1 MTQTTQLSKVALV
14 TGAGTGIG
22 KASALALIQAG
33 YRVIFAGRRME
44 LLEQAIGESG
54 CPAEQALAYSLDISQ
69 ADQVGKLFA
78 TIRERFGRLDILF
91 NNAGRGTPIMPF
103 DELPFEMWEA
113 TVGVNLTGSFLCA
126 QGAFK
131 LMREQTPQGGRII
144 NNGSISAHAPR
155 PFSAPYTSTKHAITG
170 LTKSIALDGRP
181 YNISCSQIDIGNAG
195 TEMTQRMAAGIIQA
209 NGTTAVE
216 DLMPVTEVANAVVYM
231 SNLPVG
237 TNVLFMTIMATKMP
251 YVGRG

>member
-1 MTQTTQLSKVALV
+1 MKKVALV

-22 KASALALIQAG
+22 KACAQALLKEG
-33 YRVIFAGRRME
+33 YQVVFAGRR
-44 LLEQAIGESG
+44 LEVLQEAISESE
-54 CPAEQALAYSLDISQ
+54 CSTEQALAYSLDISQ
-69 ADQVGKLFA
+69 AEEVKGLFK
-78 TIRERFGRLDILF
+78 TIQDRFGRLDVLF
-91 NNAGRGTPIMPF
+91 NNAGRGTPIMAFDEIPF
-103 DELPFEMWEA
+103 DMWQS

-131 LMREQTPQGGRII
+131 MMREQSPQGGRII
-144 NNGSISAHAPR
+144 NNGSISAHTPR

-195 TEMTQRMAAGIIQA
+195 TEMTTLMAAGIIQA
-209 NGTTAVE
+209 NGSTMQE
-216 DLMPVTEVANAVVYM
+216 DLMPVDEVAKAVVYM
-231 SNLPVG
+231 SNLPLG

-251 YVGRG
+251 FVGRG